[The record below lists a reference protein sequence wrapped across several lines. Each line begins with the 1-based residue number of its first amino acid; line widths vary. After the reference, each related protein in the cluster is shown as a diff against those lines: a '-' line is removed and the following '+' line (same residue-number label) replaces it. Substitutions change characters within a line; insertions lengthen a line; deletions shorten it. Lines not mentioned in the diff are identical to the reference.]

1 MQGLRAVRQ
10 LTSRPPLPA
19 LRQPIVYPALAIPQ
33 STAPTTR
40 TPIWDQKPYLNFYR
54 TKIDLG
60 LFSCDWENNLA
71 GDFFAVTSFWH
82 DLTEMDFFL
91 RRIFKIPGP
100 IRPLAFL
107 DYYEP
112 CILFEASGE
121 YCYLDTGSNDYLIHY
136 GHAFAS
142 PDEFLTAFIHRHT
155 PLEGTVYEFPEDVE
169 DLYGVVSEEQ
179 VHRRREAAEKA
190 RQN

>member
-40 TPIWDQKPYLNFYR
+40 RTPIWDQKPYLNFYR

-71 GDFFAVTSFWH
+71 GDFFAA
-82 DLTEMDFFL
+82 DFQNS
-91 RRIFKIPGP
+91 RPHP